1 MGQPDSSP
9 TGMEAQMVA
18 LFVIALVAVLLTVD
32 LVLAASGHGS
42 LAKTLRDRQESKS
55 AAAASRVGGF
65 VLAPDRGY
73 HPGHTWARYEGG
85 VLARVG
91 VDQFA
96 AKLLGTPDR
105 VELPPVG
112 TQVRAG
118 RPMAHITRHGRRTAV
133 IAPVSGTVA
142 ATNRDLVDHPDELA
156 KAPYDGGWM
165 LELRNDQLRLDL
177 RALLSGDL
185 ARRWM
190 DDSVSVLHRMF
201 SPGEAVPALADGGE
215 PVDGI
220 SDMLDEPA
228 WDRARARFLLSDP
241 E

>member
-1 MGQPDSSP
+1 
-9 TGMEAQMVA
+9 MEVEMVA
-18 LFVIALVAVLLTVD
+18 LFIVALVAVLLTVD
-32 LVLAASGHGS
+32 LILASLGHGS
-42 LAKTLRDRQESKS
+42 LARTLRDRQEAK
-55 AAAASRVGGF
+55 AAAESSRVGGF

-85 VLARVG
+85 SLARVG

-96 AKLLGTPDR
+96 AKLVGTPER
-105 VELPPVG
+105 IELPPVG

-118 RPMAHITRHGRRTAV
+118 RPMAHVTHHGRRTAV

-142 ATNRDLVDHPDELA
+142 ATNRALVDRPEELTN
-156 KAPYDGGWM
+156 APYDQGWL

-190 DDSVSVLHRMF
+190 DDSVAVLHRMF

-220 SDMLDEPA
+220 SDLLDDPA